1 MKEELL
7 HLLKTDEEFRYAV
20 AGLLGYDE
28 ILKRVRRQGKQ
39 IAKLRREMYKSL
51 TRLSEAVE
59 KLAEIAAKHTEEI
72 TRLRAEMLEGFK
84 RHDEEITQLRKEML
98 EGFKRHGEE
107 IAQLRREM
115 IEGFKRHDELLAKHT
130 EEIAQLRREMIEGFK
145 RHDELYAKLAEAVA
159 KLGEEVARLDKRITG
174 LHSALLSGLGEVSK
188 FAGLTFEELV
198 RKLLTAQLRGTG
210 TIPPDAELR
219 AASIDGEQVDI
230 FLEDPLVVGEV
241 TSYAET
247 AEEAGK
253 LLRKAE
259 AARRKFGREPLKFLV
274 ILTAR
279 REAARELE
287 RIARENNIE
296 LTIGKIVED

>member
-1 MKEELL
+1 MGLKEELL

-28 ILKRVRRQGKQ
+28 ILKRVRRQEKQ

-51 TRLSEAVE
+51 ARLSEAVE
-59 KLAEIAAKHTEEI
+59 KLAEIATKHTEEI

-84 RHDEEITQLRKEML
+84 RHDEEI
-98 EGFKRHGEE
+98 
-107 IAQLRREM
+107 AQLRREM
-115 IEGFKRHDELLAKHT
+115 L
-130 EEIAQLRREMIEGFK
+130 EGFK

-174 LHSALLSGLGEVSK
+174 LHSALLAGLGEVSK

-247 AEEAGK
+247 AEEASK

>member
-1 MKEELL
+1 
-7 HLLKTDEEFRYAV
+7 
-20 AGLLGYDE
+20 
-28 ILKRVRRQGKQ
+28 
-39 IAKLRREMYKSL
+39 
-51 TRLSEAVE
+51 
-59 KLAEIAAKHTEEI
+59 
-72 TRLRAEMLEGFK
+72 
-84 RHDEEITQLRKEML
+84 
-98 EGFKRHGEE
+98 
-107 IAQLRREM
+107 
-115 IEGFKRHDELLAKHT
+115 
-130 EEIAQLRREMIEGFK
+130 
-145 RHDELYAKLAEAVA
+145 YAKLAEAVA

-174 LHSALLSGLGEVSK
+174 LHSALLAGLGEVSK

-247 AEEAGK
+247 AEEASK

>member
-1 MKEELL
+1 
-7 HLLKTDEEFRYAV
+7 
-20 AGLLGYDE
+20 
-28 ILKRVRRQGKQ
+28 
-39 IAKLRREMYKSL
+39 REML
-51 TRLSEAVE
+51 
-59 KLAEIAAKHTEEI
+59 
-72 TRLRAEMLEGFK
+72 
-84 RHDEEITQLRKEML
+84 
-98 EGFKRHGEE
+98 
-107 IAQLRREM
+107 
-115 IEGFKRHDELLAKHT
+115 EGFKRHDELLAKHT
-130 EEIAQLRREMIEGFK
+130 EEIAQLRREMLEGFRRHDEEIAQLRKEMLEGFKRHDEEIAQLRREMLEGFK

-174 LHSALLSGLGEVSK
+174 LHSALLAGLGEVSK

-247 AEEAGK
+247 AEEASK